1 MIKQLRRLRRRTDAC
16 SAVLG
21 RPADTRVQSLFDLGT
36 HFAHPD
42 TYRSLA
48 LIAEYQGFFR
58 TARLLESSAEEAA
71 AVHVSVDNCHLGSPP
86 MFNLR
91 KLFSRARDY
100 AERLSD
106 ILPYH
111 VYARQCQI
119 RALLGRDSRLN
130 ATSTMAGTT
139 SGPLSWNSR
148 VLMEKGFTESKARL
162 ALELAIL
169 LIKKGQD

>member
-1 MIKQLRRLRRRTDAC
+1 
-16 SAVLG
+16 
-21 RPADTRVQSLFDLGT
+21 
-36 HFAHPD
+36 
-42 TYRSLA
+42 
-48 LIAEYQGFFR
+48 
-58 TARLLESSAEEAA
+58 
-71 AVHVSVDNCHLGSPP
+71 

-111 VYARQCQI
+111 VTHANVKSALYWVEMAADRYVANNDKRTYVVAR
-119 RALLGRDSRLN
+119 
-130 ATSTMAGTT
+130 
-139 SGPLSWNSR
+139 
-148 VLMEKGFTESKARL
+148 LMEKGFTESKARL

>member
-1 MIKQLRRLRRRTDAC
+1 
-16 SAVLG
+16 
-21 RPADTRVQSLFDLGT
+21 
-36 HFAHPD
+36 
-42 TYRSLA
+42 
-48 LIAEYQGFFR
+48 
-58 TARLLESSAEEAA
+58 
-71 AVHVSVDNCHLGSPP
+71 

-111 VYARQCQI
+111 VTHANVKSALYWVELAAERYVDNGGKRDFVVAR
-119 RALLGRDSRLN
+119 
-130 ATSTMAGTT
+130 
-139 SGPLSWNSR
+139 
-148 VLMEKGFTESKARL
+148 LMEKGFTESKARL